1 MTNSRLTRFVETKI
15 MSETVVQHL
24 HQRNVEF
31 ATVEDA
37 GEAALRIISDPRVI
51 GRSFA
56 ILPRSVAPRG
66 YQDIDYDDYPDG
78 IFLNKLQEAAGAG
91 NYRATVSKMGLGS

>member
-1 MTNSRLTRFVETKI
+1 

-24 HQRNVEF
+24 KQRNVEF

-37 GEAALRIISDPRVI
+37 AEAALRIISDSKVV

-56 ILPRSVAPRG
+56 ILPRSIAPRG

-78 IFLNKLQEAAGAG
+78 ILLKKLQDAAAVG
-91 NYRATVSKMGLGS
+91 NYRATVRK